1 MIVATNASGLG
12 NRIKAIVS
20 CMRISPNNHRVF
32 WTKNRDLSCD
42 FKDLFRNNIEVDNLS
57 FSHQRYDSWRLA
69 VFDEA
74 EIPDTFNLET
84 AGFDRAG
91 NRFSFTCPRGR
102 NIDIEYNRIPT
113 SVRERYLKHFNA
125 LKIHPYILTEV
136 KNFSKNFDKN
146 TVSVHIRSW
155 ADDDERKTNFHRL
168 EKFID
173 ETRKFDDKTKFYL
186 TSDSEDVKLRFKEL
200 YKDRV
205 LIYNRKTDI
214 KTSRGNS
221 FGIQEDFI
229 EMLLLSKNDHI
240 IGTYLST
247 FTEVAWWLGG
257 AKAKV
262 VVC

>member
-1 MIVATNASGLG
+1 MIL
-12 NRIKAIVS
+12 
-20 CMRISPNNHRVF
+20 P
-32 WTKNRDLSCD
+32 
-42 FKDLFRNNIEVDNLS
+42 
-57 FSHQRYDSWRLA
+57 
-69 VFDEA
+69 
-74 EIPDTFNLET
+74 
-84 AGFDRAG
+84 
-91 NRFSFTCPRGR
+91 
-102 NIDIEYNRIPT
+102 
-113 SVRERYLKHFNA
+113 
-125 LKIHPYILTEV
+125 
-136 KNFSKNFDKN
+136 KNFDKN